1 MKKTISQWSNSYQKS
16 KLGLSKVF
24 MQNFLYNYIKNK
36 CGDEDTDTDSLMYK
50 IVSENA
56 YEDFYN
62 GKELFDF
69 NNYPVDF
76 KYYNNA
82 NNLVVSKMKDET
94 CSVLIKSFVG
104 LMSKMYTF
112 ITEENNEYKK
122 VEGVNK
128 KLLMM
133 N

>member
-1 MKKTISQWSNSYQKS
+1 
-16 KLGLSKVF
+16 

-36 CGDEDTDTDSLMYK
+36 YGDEDTDTDSLMYK

>member
-1 MKKTISQWSNSYQKS
+1 MKKTISQWSNSYRKS

-36 CGDEDTDTDSLMYK
+36 YGDEDTDTDSFMDK

-62 GKELFDF
+62 GKELFDI
-69 NNYPVDF
+69 NNYPEDF

-82 NNLVVSKMKDET
+82 NNLVVGKMKDET

-112 ITEENNEYKK
+112 KTEENNEYKK
-122 VEGVNK
+122 VEGINK

>member
-16 KLGLSKVF
+16 KLGLSKVS

-36 CGDEDTDTDSLMYK
+36 YGDEDTDTDSLMYK

-69 NNYPVDF
+69 NNYPEDF

-82 NNLVVSKMKDET
+82 NNLVVGKMKDET

-122 VEGVNK
+122 VEGINK

>member
-1 MKKTISQWSNSYQKS
+1 MKKTISQWSNSYRKS

-36 CGDEDTDTDSLMYK
+36 YGDEDTDTDSLMYK

-69 NNYPVDF
+69 NNYPEDF

-82 NNLVVSKMKDET
+82 NNLVVGKMKDET

-104 LMSKMYTF
+104 LMSEMYTF

-122 VEGVNK
+122 VEGINK

>member
-1 MKKTISQWSNSYQKS
+1 MKKTISQWSNSYRKS

-36 CGDEDTDTDSLMYK
+36 YGDEDTDTDSLMYK